1 MNESYTVDCCVMNI
15 LITGPPGV
23 GKTTLLNKI
32 KKKIKDMGYST
43 GGMYCPEIRKGCRRT
58 GFEIIDIASR
68 QKGLLA
74 STHNIKGPSVGKYRV
89 NLDDIDKIGVLAL
102 RNALKTSDYIFID
115 EIAPME
121 LTSSSF
127 SQTVW
132 EVMESKKIV
141 IAVIHQRSKHPFILK
156 VKNREDVM
164 IFDISLKNRDSLT
177 DEILQ
182 NIASI
187 E

>member
-1 MNESYTVDCCVMNI
+1 MNI

-32 KKKIKDMGYST
+32 KKKIEDLGYSI
-43 GGMYCPEIRKGCRRT
+43 GGMYCPEIRKGGKRT

-68 QKGLLA
+68 RKGILA
-74 STHNIKGPSVGKYRV
+74 STYNTKGPAVGKYRV
-89 NLDDIDKIGVLAL
+89 NLDDINKIGVVAL

-121 LTSSSF
+121 LASDGF
-127 SQTVW
+127 SRTVM
-132 EVMESKKIV
+132 EVMESKKTV

-156 VKNREDVM
+156 VKNRGDVM
-164 IFDISLKNRDSLT
+164 IFDINLKNRDSLT

-182 NIASI
+182 I
-187 E
+187 

>member
-1 MNESYTVDCCVMNI
+1 MNI

-43 GGMYCPEIRKGCRRT
+43 GGMYCPEIREGGRRT

-74 STHNIKGPSVGKYRV
+74 STHNIKCPSVGKYRV

-141 IAVIHQRSKHPFILK
+141 VAIIHQRSKHPFILK

-182 NIASI
+182 SIAAI

>member
-1 MNESYTVDCCVMNI
+1 MNI

-32 KKKIKDMGYST
+32 KTKIKDMGYST
-43 GGMYCPEIRKGCRRT
+43 GGMYCPEISEEGRRT
-58 GFEIIDIASR
+58 GFEIIDIAFLR
-68 QKGLLA
+68 KGVLA
-74 STHNIKGPSVGKYRV
+74 STHNTKGPTVGKYKV
-89 NLDDIDKIGVLAL
+89 NLKDINKIGVLAL

-121 LTSSSF
+121 LTSNSF
-127 SQTVW
+127 SQAVW
-132 EVMESKKIV
+132 EVMESKKTV
-141 IAVIHQRSKHPFILK
+141 IAVIQQRSKHPFILK
-156 VKNREDVM
+156 VKSREDTM
-164 IFDISLKNRDSLT
+164 IFDMNLKDRDSLT

>member
-1 MNESYTVDCCVMNI
+1 MNI

-32 KKKIKDMGYST
+32 KKKIKDMGHST
-43 GGMYCPEIRKGCRRT
+43 GGMYCPEIREEGRRT

-68 QKGLLA
+68 RKGLLA

-89 NLDDIDKIGVLAL
+89 NLDDINKIGVLAL

-121 LTSSSF
+121 LVSSSF

-132 EVMESKKIV
+132 EVMESKKTV
-141 IAVIHQRSKHPFILK
+141 IAIIHQRSKHPFILK
-156 VKNREDVM
+156 VKNREDAM
-164 IFDISLKNRDSLT
+164 IFDINLKNRDSLT

-187 E
+187 EY